1 MMEPLLAGW
10 LGSLNLEA
18 NWGEGAEVSD
28 EFGFSRA
35 FLIC

>member
-1 MMEPLLAGW
+1 MEPLLAGW

-18 NWGEGAEVSD
+18 NWGEEAGASD

-35 FLIC
+35 F

>member
-1 MMEPLLAGW
+1 MEPLLAGW

-18 NWGEGAEVSD
+18 NWDEGAEASD